1 MRLLGTFGFFIL
13 LISLQTTVFSSRFE
27 AFPLYDLLVPAVVYL
42 TLFRPYRSE
51 LLAVVPA
58 GLLMD
63 LLSEAPAGFFLVS
76 YALILLIFQ
85 KTKKYFHVR
94 NMGLFGVVCIIG
106 ILIEYAVFSVFS
118 TLQTLSAHMPIYAFR
133 TVLAQTAWAAV
144 SVPFLYVILNHG
156 FKDFDRFIARASR
169 PNV

>member
-63 LLSEAPAGFFLVS
+63 LLSEAPAGFFW
-76 YALILLIFQ
+76 
-85 KTKKYFHVR
+85 
-94 NMGLFGVVCIIG
+94 
-106 ILIEYAVFSVFS
+106 
-118 TLQTLSAHMPIYAFR
+118 SAMP
-133 TVLAQTAWAAV
+133 
-144 SVPFLYVILNHG
+144 
-156 FKDFDRFIARASR
+156 
-169 PNV
+169 